1 MSPKD
6 NRKQILKIWVEINEV
21 ETKRTIERINETESQ
36 FTEKINKID
45 KSFLV
50 IDKPLARLTKKKE
63 ERIL

>member
-1 MSPKD
+1 MNPKD

-21 ETKRTIERINETESQ
+21 ETKKTIERINETESW
-36 FTEKINKID
+36 FTENINKID

-50 IDKPLARLTKKKE
+50 IDKPLGRLTKKKE